1 MERHNYECGAPF
13 KGQWQE
19 ILNTDAIIYGGQNRG
34 YQGSVQTIEQSRDH
48 QPATLRLYLPP
59 LSTLVFEYKGYV

>member
-19 ILNTDAIIYGGQNRG
+19 ILNTDASIYGGQNRG
-34 YQGSVQTIEQSRDH
+34 NQGSVQTIDQSRDH

-59 LSTLVFEYKGYV
+59 LSTLVFEYKG